1 MRCLLQLSLLVALA
15 AVIAVDAGVLP
26 VEENF
31 VPTGII
37 IIMVSVMLRNRLLF
51 RDVSAKKAMFWLC
64 KKEDNIIIS

>member
-37 IIMVSVMLRNRLLF
+37 IIMVSV
-51 RDVSAKKAMFWLC
+51 C
-64 KKEDNIIIS
+64 

>member
-1 MRCLLQLSLLVALA
+1 MTSNAIVWQIYASLRKMRFLLQLSLLVALA

-37 IIMVSVMLRNRLLF
+37 IIMVSV
-51 RDVSAKKAMFWLC
+51 C
-64 KKEDNIIIS
+64 

>member
-1 MRCLLQLSLLVALA
+1 MISNAIVWQIYASVRKMRCLLQLSLLVALA

-37 IIMVSVMLRNRLLF
+37 IIMVSV
-51 RDVSAKKAMFWLC
+51 C
-64 KKEDNIIIS
+64 